1 MTDFYSFIQNYIPLL
16 ERYILAM
23 AISND
28 QRESY
33 INTLMNPIDKKV
45 ITLMTEPIVSEASK

>member
-16 ERYILAM
+16 EKYILAM

-33 INTLMNPIDKKV
+33 INSLMNPIDKKV